1 MKGFNMLSISQ
12 NPVPQPVNA
21 PAFKGAE
28 APKVAKKLVE
38 NDEFQKFFIKEV
50 NKIPFRA
57 IENYTKI
64 IMLRCLLS
72 IQNGFKKIGNLFK

>member
-1 MKGFNMLSISQ
+1 MLSVSQ

-64 IMLRCLLS
+64 RMLRCLLS
-72 IQNGFKKIGNLFK
+72 IQNGFKKISNLFK